1 VAPYP
6 TPSDRTLHVNG
17 LVNARDLGG
26 LRRLNGTVTPRGVFF
41 RSENIDWVTPEGW
54 EQLHAAGI
62 RSVIDLRQKK
72 ERNKRAKKRPRWLHT
87 EVIDLD
93 VFDNSEFWKTYSGS
107 GLVSTAL
114 YYLPHLE
121 AMPERSV
128 SALTAIVNAP
138 PGGVLF
144 HCMHGRDRTGMIA
157 MLLLAA
163 VATEPDEIVEDYLE
177 TVHRGELRAVWTY
190 RNNDEPAIE
199 AYCNSLGTS
208 TEGAFRSALAA
219 LNVQQ
224 VLTNGHM
231 AESTRTA
238 LSSWRGAITN

>member
-1 VAPYP
+1 
-6 TPSDRTLHVNG
+6 
-17 LVNARDLGG
+17 
-26 LRRLNGTVTPRGVFF
+26 
-41 RSENIDWVTPEGW
+41 
-54 EQLHAAGI
+54 
-62 RSVIDLRQKK
+62 
-72 ERNKRAKKRPRWLHT
+72 
-87 EVIDLD
+87 
-93 VFDNSEFWKTYSGS
+93 
-107 GLVSTAL
+107 
-114 YYLPHLE
+114 
-121 AMPERSV
+121 
-128 SALTAIVNAP
+128 
-138 PGGVLF
+138 
-144 HCMHGRDRTGMIA
+144 MIA